1 VVFGA
6 EPARPPGEQ
15 GRPDQLV
22 RRGLW
27 TRAQRLAPAF
37 ATAAR
42 PAAELSQFFPGA
54 ALYQQSN
61 VIAHGALVEPRIH
74 LLDNRRNV
82 IVRKFRALL
91 GETALYRID
100 LCPLF
105 LRHARHPRQR
115 TGFFLGGNWI
125 LARK

>member
-1 VVFGA
+1 MTAHQLLSYV
-6 EPARPPGEQ
+6 RSPG
-15 GRPDQLV
+15 
-22 RRGLW
+22 
-27 TRAQRLAPAF
+27 AF

-42 PAAELSQFFPGA
+42 PAADLSQFFPGA
-54 ALYQQSN
+54 ALYQQWN
-61 VIAHGALVEPRIH
+61 VIAHGALVKPRIH
-74 LLDNRRNV
+74 LLDYRRNV

-105 LRHARHPRQR
+105 LRRVGHHRQR
-115 TGFFLGGNWI
+115 TEFSLGRNWI